1 MRFVNVNG
9 DTAVVYVPERFNLI
23 NTSLVK
29 NEMNEAF
36 KKGAMKVLLDFKET
50 VFIDSSALRDIVIIY
65 NRVKSDNFSIIN
77 VSGDV
82 YKILTAAKLDKVW
95 HLPVPME

>member
-1 MRFVNVNG
+1 MSFVNVNG
-9 DTAVVYVPERFNLI
+9 DTAVIYVPERFNLV

-29 NEMNEAF
+29 KELDEAF

-50 VFIDSSALRDIVIIY
+50 TFIDSSAIRDIALIY
-65 NRVKSDNFSIIN
+65 NRVKSDNFNIIN

-82 YKILTAAKLDKVW
+82 YKILSAAKLDKVW
-95 HLPVPME
+95 HLPTPAE

>member
-1 MRFVNVNG
+1 MRFVNVTG
-9 DTAVVYVPERFNLI
+9 DTAVIYVPERFNLI

-29 NEMNEAF
+29 SELDEAF
-36 KKGAMKVLLDFKET
+36 KKGAIKVLVDFKET
-50 VFIDSSALRDIVIIY
+50 VFIDSSAIRDIVIIY
-65 NRVKSDNFSIIN
+65 NRVKSENFNIIN

-95 HLPVPME
+95 NIPAPTV